1 MRHAPEQ
8 ADRIRAWER
17 VVLDAPDLET
27 EPPRPGPEPT
37 PGAGVRSRPGLR
49 TARSRP
55 GSEPALW
62 PRDAAR

>member
-17 VVLDAPDLET
+17 VALDAPGLKI
-27 EPPRPGPEPT
+27 EPPRPVP
-37 PGAGVRSRPGLR
+37 
-49 TARSRP
+49 
-55 GSEPALW
+55 EPALW